1 MPKSPWRRTSIDRGE
16 CKIDLKDYILSDPY
30 RDGEHALY
38 FPKHGGIWTLQPKTI
53 FTEEWLQYISFE
65 HHAKVDLA
73 QIFYRAPHYQHPGAH
88 VDIDRSDNLYGGGLN
103 WTIDPDDAH
112 MVWYN
117 MPDQDPTYTKR
128 SETDINKEWPLE
140 DLVENNRCIIGQQ
153 PTLVRTDIPHT
164 VDMGANERWLIS
176 VRFTWL
182 NDWDQYLNK
191 FNDWIVDETLV

>member
-128 SETDINKEWPLE
+128 SETDRNKEWPLE

>member
-1 MPKSPWRRTSIDRGE
+1 M
-16 CKIDLKDYILSDPY
+16 
-30 RDGEHALY
+30 
-38 FPKHGGIWTLQPKTI
+38 
-53 FTEEWLQYISFE
+53 
-65 HHAKVDLA
+65 
-73 QIFYRAPHYQHPGAH
+73 
-88 VDIDRSDNLYGGGLN
+88 YGGGLN

-128 SETDINKEWPLE
+128 SETDRNKEWPLE

>member
-1 MPKSPWRRTSIDRGE
+1 MPELPWRRTSIERGE

-30 RDGEHALY
+30 RSNEHALY
-38 FPKHGGIWTLQPKTI
+38 MPEHGGIWTLQPKTI

-88 VDIDRSDNLYGGGLN
+88 VDIDQSDNLYGGGLN
-103 WTIDPDDAH
+103 WTIDSDDAH
-112 MVWYN
+112 MVWYD
-117 MPDQDPTYTKR
+117 MPEQDPIYTRR
-128 SETDINKEWPLE
+128 SETDRNKEWPLE
-140 DLVENNRCIIGQQ
+140 ELVENNRCIIGQQ

>member
-176 VRFTWL
+176 VRFTRL
-182 NDWDQYLNK
+182 NDWNQYLDK